1 MPNLPRL
8 TFAAVL
14 FATASIRAQQ
24 QPMTATPLIPLPANL
39 PTLPPQQQARMDR
52 DLLEIDI
59 PHLQALYAARK
70 YTVEQV
76 TRWYLTRIARYNG
89 IYRAIQTVDVE
100 GALRIARQEDSQP
113 ESTPHGLLWGVP
125 ILIKANTA
133 VKGLP
138 DTDGWQGFALRGH
151 EFIAPKDATVTARL
165 RAAGAV
171 ILGIT
176 NMPDFAASDTNRST
190 AFGRTGNAYDVRFSP
205 GGSSGGTVTAVTSNE
220 AMLGTGTDTAN
231 SIRMPAGTSSV
242 VGFLPTRGLVS
253 IAGIAPLDW
262 LLDNTG
268 PIARNVTD
276 AAIALGVMAGALGVM
291 AGGDAQHPA
300 TPDDPLDFRTMG
312 RTTAKG
318 RTPGFEQAQLGPF
331 LPYLKRDALKGKRFG
346 VPAFILSGSTGFG
359 VSRPAEA
366 TNGMRPETRTMLLQ
380 AVAQLRA
387 AGAEV
392 IFEDNLLPDSF
403 ALLVRKIDTA
413 PYRLDG
419 TNQWLAAFGPAEY
432 TSAAAYE
439 KATGT
444 PLPDTLTGTPH
455 PNAPPNPRR
464 PQRAPVPQR
473 DLAADPDAEKIYFA
487 PQREAL
493 TAYLTALDHLHLDGL
508 IYPSAQMPP
517 PDETMPPNGEISSGP
532 HSNTGWVNRIGVP
545 AIVVP
550 AGFYPSGLPF
560 GLEISTRPWHDGDL
574 LGYAYSYEQATHL
587 RKPPVLVESGLLPAK
602 Q

>member
-1 MPNLPRL
+1 MQTLARCTLLL
-8 TFAAVL
+8 TL
-14 FATASIRAQQ
+14 IASCTCPAQ
-24 QPMTATPLIPLPANL
+24 TTPPIPLPANL

-59 PHLQALYAARK
+59 PHLQTLYTAHK

-76 TRWYLTRIARYNG
+76 TRWYMTRIARYNG

-100 GALRIARQEDSQP
+100 GALRIAKQEDSQP
-113 ESTPHGLLWGVP
+113 KSTPHGPLWGVP
-125 ILIKANTA
+125 IVIKANTA
-133 VKGLP
+133 VKSLP
-138 DTDGWQGFALRGH
+138 DTDGWQGFALPNH
-151 EFIAPKDATVTARL
+151 QFIAPKDATVVTRL

-268 PIARNVTD
+268 PIARDVTD
-276 AAIALGVMAGALGVM
+276 VAIALGVM

-300 TPDDPLDFRTMG
+300 IPDDSSDFRTI
-312 RTTAKG
+312 AKG
-318 RTPGFEQAQLGPF
+318 RTPGFDQAQLGPF
-331 LPYLKRDALKGKRFG
+331 LPYLKRDALKSKRFG
-346 VPAFILSGSTGFG
+346 VPAFLLSGSTGFG

-380 AVAQLRA
+380 TIQQLRA

-392 IFEDNLLPDSF
+392 IFDDNLLPDSF
-403 ALLVRKIDTA
+403 AQLVRKINTA

-419 TNQWLAAFGPAEY
+419 TNQWLATFGPADY

-444 PLPDTLTGTPH
+444 PLPDTLTGTPN

-493 TAYLTALDHLHLDGL
+493 SAKPSPLTSRPSTTSTSTASSTPARKCPHLTKPCRKTAKSPAVLTPTPVGSTASASP
-508 IYPSAQMPP
+508 PS
-517 PDETMPPNGEISSGP
+517 SSQP
-532 HSNTGWVNRIGVP
+532 VFIPV
-545 AIVVP
+545 AC
-550 AGFYPSGLPF
+550 PS
-560 GLEISTRPWHDGDL
+560 
-574 LGYAYSYEQATHL
+574 
-587 RKPPVLVESGLLPAK
+587 V
-602 Q
+602 